1 MAQNGGVAY
10 TMLQN
15 SLWEWDVPCTECQV
29 THGHVGIDLRKTTSP
44 SVATSLISAFFSR
57 PVQLGL
63 IILQRFGCSSLV
75 LEQQRF
81 TVTASTAI
89 NTTHNIITCDNI
101 FNFLIC
107 GYG

>member
-29 THGHVGIDLRKTTSP
+29 NLGHVGVDLRKPTSP
-44 SVATSLISAFFSR
+44 LVAISLLSAFVSR

-63 IILQRFGCSSLV
+63 IIVPHFGYSSLV
-75 LEQQRF
+75 LEQQNF
-81 TVTASTAI
+81 TVTASTTTN
-89 NTTHNIITCDNI
+89 NTLNIITSDNI
-101 FNFLIC
+101 LFFYL
-107 GYG
+107 